1 MFSQRRNIMTDHFS
15 VADFQ
20 READLAWI
28 LENCRRIAVVGLSS
42 KPDRASHGVSRFM
55 LEWGYD
61 IIPVNPM
68 EVAVFGRPSYPDLAS
83 IPGEV
88 DLVNVFRRS
97 EDVPPIVEAAIDKG
111 AKALWLQLGVVHP
124 SVQRAREAGL
134 RVVVDRCLMIE
145 RQRLG

>member
-1 MFSQRRNIMTDHFS
+1 MTNHFS

-20 READLAWI
+20 QEEDLEWI
-28 LENCRRIAVVGLSS
+28 LEHCRRIAVVGLSS
-42 KPDRASHGVSRFM
+42 KANRASYGVSRFM

-68 EVAVFGRPSYPDLAS
+68 EVEVFGRPSYPDLAS
-83 IPGEV
+83 IPGEI

-97 EDVPPIVEAAIDKG
+97 EEVPSIVEAAIDKR